1 MSTGR
6 SALEAWEKTT
16 EKEFHAN
23 RRVLGFDEY
32 LSVLGESP
40 ERQLRGTAAYGADM
54 MDHFGKKPLAGDAAQ
69 SGTAPIFRFDIFDR
83 CQEFGSR
90 RVVGQERVQT
100 QIYRALRTFARQ
112 GLTNRLILL
121 HGPNGSAKS
130 SIAQALM
137 AGHIQGRVV
146 VKL

>member
-54 MDHFGKKPLAGDAAQ
+54 MDHFGKKPLAGDAAH
-69 SGTAPIFRFDIFDR
+69 PMYPR
-83 CQEFGSR
+83 GS
-90 RVVGQERVQT
+90 
-100 QIYRALRTFARQ
+100 
-112 GLTNRLILL
+112 
-121 HGPNGSAKS
+121 NGSAQS
-130 SIAQALM
+130 LIDARTLAERLASNSDPLRALDEYEDSHQVWDVYCDECDWDAGSFSDEGDALVAQREHNAEK
-137 AGHIQGRVV
+137 H
-146 VKL
+146 K